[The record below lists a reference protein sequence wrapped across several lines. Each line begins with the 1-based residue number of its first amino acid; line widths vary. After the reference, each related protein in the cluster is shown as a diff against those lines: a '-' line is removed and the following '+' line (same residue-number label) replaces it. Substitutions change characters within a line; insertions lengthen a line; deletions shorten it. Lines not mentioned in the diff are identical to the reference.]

1 MKKLVAVI
9 GPTASGKTHLGVRLA
24 YKFNGEILSADSR
37 QVYKKLDIGTGK
49 DLDEYRI
56 NNTMVRYHLI
66 DVVDV
71 EEEYNLF
78 RYKTDFISSFND
90 IVSRERLPVMI
101 GGSGLYISSIIQDY
115 KLKKWESTIDQF
127 KELNKHNEL
136 TPGDNKQIKELL
148 SLAAK
153 GDVEFNAD
161 SCVIGVRFERA
172 ELKKR
177 ITERLIQRLESGM
190 IDEIRSLVDN
200 NVSAQRLLT
209 LGLEY
214 RYITLHVLGEL
225 SYNDMFQKLNSSI
238 HSFAKRQMTWF
249 RKMEREGVK
258 INWVE
263 KGDLEQSS
271 AIIENF
277 LQS

>member
-66 DVVDV
+66 DVVDI